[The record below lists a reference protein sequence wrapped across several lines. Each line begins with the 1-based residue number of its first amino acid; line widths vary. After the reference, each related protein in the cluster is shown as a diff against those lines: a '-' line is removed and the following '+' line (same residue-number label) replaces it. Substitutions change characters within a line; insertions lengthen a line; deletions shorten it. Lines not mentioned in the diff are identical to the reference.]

1 MSELGKYFVIEGP
14 DGTGKTTQAQI
25 LVDELTRRGLK
36 SRYVHEPGETP
47 MGLELEKIIKNRDLT
62 REPSTDLLLFT
73 ANRLEVY
80 RQVIEPALRD
90 GVVIVADRNWLSSV
104 AYQGVACGMGAEVI
118 RDETKK
124 WLPNEYI
131 EPTFT
136 ALLYVPEQQHQQML
150 ARRGT
155 SAKDYFESKPDE
167 FQSLLQKGYAEA
179 GQMLAKRHTVDGQ
192 DMPASARI
200 SAGGSIDEVHAR
212 IIQKLEEVQ
221 LI

>member
-25 LVDELTRRGLK
+25 LVDELTRRGHK

-47 MGLELEKIIKNRDLT
+47 MGLELEKIIKNRDLA

-80 RQVIEPALRD
+80 LQVIEPALRD
-90 GVVIVADRNWLSSV
+90 GVIVVADRNWLSSV
-104 AYQGVACGMGAEVI
+104 AYQGVACGMGAAAI
-118 RDETKK
+118 RDETLK
-124 WLPNEYI
+124 WLPNEYM

-136 ALLYVPEQQHQQML
+136 ALLYVPEEQHQQML

-167 FQSLLQKGYAEA
+167 FQSLLQKGYSEA
-179 GQMLAKRHTVDGQ
+179 GRMVAKRHTVDGQ
-192 DMPASARI
+192 NIPASAHI